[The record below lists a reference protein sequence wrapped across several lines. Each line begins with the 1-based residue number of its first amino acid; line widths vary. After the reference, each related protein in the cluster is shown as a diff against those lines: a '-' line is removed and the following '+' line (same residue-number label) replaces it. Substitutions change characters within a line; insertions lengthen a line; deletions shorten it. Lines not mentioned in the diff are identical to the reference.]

1 MKRSN
6 KLTLVF
12 VLIGFALSTSIV
24 FAIEP
29 VKAASAKS
37 TSTYNDYSV
46 FNEEKYDQIE
56 DNLLAGI
63 KSDNIGLRTS
73 SAYFL
78 GEMKSDRALIP
89 LLKLVKN
96 GETEEARIIA
106 ALSLYKIESKIGM
119 YSLKYLAETDD
130 SELARQVFTR
140 IYKKY
145 VFDKYSF
152 REL

>member
-24 FAIEP
+24 FAMEP

-37 TSTYNDYSV
+37 ASTYNDYSV
-46 FNEEKYDQIE
+46 FSEEKYDQIE
-56 DNLLAGI
+56 DNLLTGI
-63 KSDNIGLRTS
+63 KSKNIGLRTS

-78 GEMKSDRALIP
+78 GEMKSDKAMIP
-89 LLKLVKN
+89 LLILVQN
-96 GETEEARIIA
+96 GGTEESRIIA

-119 YSLKYLAETDD
+119 YRLKYLAESDE
-130 SELARQVFTR
+130 SELAKRVFDR

-145 VFDKYSF
+145 VSNKYSF
-152 REL
+152 SEL

>member
-37 TSTYNDYSV
+37 TSTYNDFSV
-46 FNEEKYDQIE
+46 FSEDKYDQIE
-56 DNLLAGI
+56 DNMLKGI
-63 KSDNIGLRTS
+63 KSDNTGLQTS

-78 GEMKSDRALIP
+78 GEMKSDRAMIP
-89 LLKLVKN
+89 LLRLVQN

-106 ALSLYKIESKIGM
+106 ALSLYKIESNIGM
-119 YSLKYLAETDD
+119 YRLKHLAETDE
-130 SELARQVFTR
+130 SELARQVFAR
-140 IYKKY
+140 IYQKY
-145 VFDKYSF
+145 VIDKYSF

>member
-1 MKRSN
+1 MKRLIINLIFISFISLLFYSTAFGTKLSN
-6 KLTLVF
+6 GDEQGKTGYNNYA
-12 VLIGFALSTSIV
+12 ILSDEGYHQV
-24 FAIEP
+24 E
-29 VKAASAKS
+29 
-37 TSTYNDYSV
+37 
-46 FNEEKYDQIE
+46 Q
-56 DNLLAGI
+56 NLLAGI
-63 KSDNIGLRTS
+63 KSGNIGLQTS
-73 SAYFL
+73 CAYFL

-96 GETEEARIIA
+96 GETDEARIIA